1 MKNMLLKSYAKIN
14 ICLNIKYNREDGYHE
29 LDMIMV
35 PIELHD
41 SILMSEIKNRPDNY
55 VTIDDFSLGAIDY
68 NLATLAID
76 KMAAKYKFKN
86 KFRVFIHKVIPI
98 KAGMGGGSSNAAFA
112 MKGVNKYL
120 KLKISDEE
128 LMEIAAPLGADI
140 PFFIKCKPSR
150 CQGVGE
156 ILEPIVINNNYYVLI
171 VKPKQGCSTKDVF
184 ALFDKNPQ
192 FNVGS
197 VDDVIKALADGDD
210 ELLSKVMFNS
220 LQPYAI
226 ELVPEIKTIIDILHN
241 EGLNM
246 VQMSGSGSAVFALST
261 DKKKLNKILKQLEDT
276 YEVELTKIVK
286 WGK

>member
-286 WGK
+286 

>member
-1 MKNMLLKSYAKIN
+1 MKNLLLKSYAKIN
-14 ICLNIKYNREDGYHE
+14 LCLNIKHNREDGYHE

-35 PIELHD
+35 PVELHD
-41 SILMSEIKNRPDNY
+41 SILMSEVKKAPDNY

-120 KLKISDEE
+120 KLNIPDEE

-140 PFFIKCKPSR
+140 PFFIKCQPSR

-156 ILEPIVINNNYYVLI
+156 KLEPIFIKNNYYVLI

-192 FNVGS
+192 FNAGN
-197 VDDVIKALADGDD
+197 VDEVINALANGDD
-210 ELLSKVMFNS
+210 ELLAKAMFNT

-226 ELVPEIKTIIDILHN
+226 ELVPEIKAIIDLLHN

-261 DKKKLNKILKQLEDT
+261 DKKKLNNILKRLDGV
-276 YEVELTKIVK
+276 YDVELTRIIK
-286 WGK
+286 